1 MKALEAKEKVALE
14 RFGTA
19 PAGALV
25 PAVSARVETVHDET
39 LVAEK
44 SSLVSEETKIQKKYS
59 GLRSYLR
66 IFEVTRVIAKLS
78 LYLYLDQ
85 YDVHRA
91 QMLKHARARMGKAT
105 RLTRLAVYGEKLYQV
120 RQWFFNIIVGFVRR
134 IYLGAERNRERNQE
148 KQAVWLKNR
157 LIDLGPTFIK
167 IGQSM
172 GTRADLLPLPF
183 VTELGTLVDQVPP
196 FANEEIGRAS

>member
-1 MKALEAKEKVALE
+1 MKALEAQDKLALE
-14 RFGTA
+14 VRPPSA
-19 PAGALV
+19 ALV
-25 PAVSARVETVHDET
+25 PAIPASIETVHDAD

-44 SSLVSEETKIQKKYS
+44 SSLVSEEAKVQKKYS
-59 GLRSYLR
+59 GLRGYLR
-66 IFEVTRVIAKLS
+66 ILEVTRVIAKLS

-85 YDVHRA
+85 YEVHRA
-91 QMLKHARARMGKAT
+91 QMLKHARVRMGKAT

-120 RQWFFNIIVGFVRR
+120 RKWFFNIFVLFVRR
-134 IYLGAERNRERNQE
+134 LYLGAETNRERNQE
-148 KQAVWLKNR
+148 KQAVWLKNK